1 MNNAINLKL
10 LTNFMTKNI
19 FVKLQKQPPDGFCKK
34 SYSWKFCK
42 THRKTPVPESL
53 FNKVAGPRPATLLQ
67 KRLWHRPQ
75 AYNFIKKETLAL
87 VFSSEFCEIFK
98 NNFFTEHLRTTAS
111 EKAVHKKNEYEK
123 EREYNQ
129 QILQVEPGGSLT
141 PFVLSCFGG
150 MSRKCNRFFSHTA
163 ERLANRR
170 KEPKSKIRTELC
182 FNLKYV
188 AVYAG
193 NKNTLKC

>member
-1 MNNAINLKL
+1 M
-10 LTNFMTKNI
+10 
-19 FVKLQKQPPDGFCKK
+19 
-34 SYSWKFCK
+34 
-42 THRKTPVPESL
+42 PESL

-75 AYNFIKKETLAL
+75 ACNFTIEETLAQ
-87 VFSSEFCEIFK
+87 VFSCEFCEMFK
-98 NNFFTEHLRTTAS
+98 NNLFKEHLRTTAS
-111 EKAVHKKNEYEK
+111 EKAVHKKTEYGK

-129 QILQVEPGGSLT
+129 QILQVEHGGSLT

-150 MSRKCNRFFSHTA
+150 MSRECNRFFSHAA
-163 ERLANRR
+163 ERLGNRR

-182 FNLKYV
+182 FNLKYA

-193 NKNTLKC
+193 NKNILKR